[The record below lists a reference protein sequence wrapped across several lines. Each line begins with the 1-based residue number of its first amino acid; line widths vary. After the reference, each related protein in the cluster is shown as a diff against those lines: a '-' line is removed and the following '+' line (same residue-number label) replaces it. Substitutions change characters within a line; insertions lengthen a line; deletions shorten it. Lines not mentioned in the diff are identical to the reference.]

1 MLGASNVPDL
11 FFSSSSSYYYCSYFL
26 FFPLLFSFL
35 VFASCFSCMTSL
47 RRVNFPERKNSS
59 KEKKR
64 DREKNGKM
72 KEKK

>member
-1 MLGASNVPDL
+1 
-11 FFSSSSSYYYCSYFL
+11 
-26 FFPLLFSFL
+26 
-35 VFASCFSCMTSL
+35 MTSL